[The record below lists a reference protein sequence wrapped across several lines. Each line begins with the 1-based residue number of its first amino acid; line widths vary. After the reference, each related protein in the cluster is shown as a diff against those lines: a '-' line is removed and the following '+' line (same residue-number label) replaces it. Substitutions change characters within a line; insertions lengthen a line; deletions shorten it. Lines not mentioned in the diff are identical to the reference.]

1 MTNLGGALA
10 LGRER
15 VHALQQVAVER
26 RLLTTAVELERHV
39 LQADETRRALVRVL
53 EHTVARL
60 TLAEW
65 RHVWK

>member
-1 MTNLGGALA
+1 
-10 LGRER
+10 
-15 VHALQQVAVER
+15 
-26 RLLTTAVELERHV
+26 